1 MSRQNTTTPH
11 RPHPDRRRAERSGR
25 MAEIIVMIWLLVRWH
40 QILAWRWKCASGEID
55 LVARRRNTVS
65 FVEVKFRRQ
74 MDGLAVPSG
83 RQQQRI
89 VRAAEQLADS
99 SVYHVI
105 LNGGLIWYRLAGH
118 LQRTLGF
125 YAIFRMPGMPRPAKT
140 AFADLD
146 RWRGKRQIDPI
157 DASDRIHT
165 A

>member
-83 RQQQRI
+83 GQQQRI
-89 VRAAEQLADS
+89 IRAAEQ
-99 SVYHVI
+99 
-105 LNGGLIWYRLAGH
+105 
-118 LQRTLGF
+118 
-125 YAIFRMPGMPRPAKT
+125 
-140 AFADLD
+140 FA
-146 RWRGKRQIDPI
+146 
-157 DASDRIHT
+157 
-165 A
+165 